1 MEKNPTS
8 FYDDIWRSAQATS
21 KEEKMLL
28 SRKEA
33 VEYSYRLLGDMNQK
47 SLLEIGSGSGKQA
60 LFFAAQGAV
69 VTVIDVSEESVSSV
83 RQSAQDQNIPL
94 KALLMNAEDMTF
106 KADQF
111 DLIYINSVL
120 MHVNQQKVLQECS
133 RVLKKGGKLVV
144 LEPLQYAPFV
154 QIYRLLSSYRNIK
167 PKYATLKMFQEG
179 KQYFSEYQHLEFY
192 LFSSALLPL
201 FYVQSEYLHKI
212 YHFFA
217 QGDTALIK
225 LFPFL
230 RYACWV
236 SVAGYHK

>member
-1 MEKNPTS
+1 MEKNPTA

-28 SRKEA
+28 SRRDA
-33 VEYSYRLLGDMNQK
+33 VEYSYQLLGNVDQK
-47 SLLEIGSGSGKQA
+47 SVLEIGSGSGQQA
-60 LFFAAQGAV
+60 LFLAARGAK
-69 VTVIDVSEESVSSV
+69 VTVIDISEESLKSTRHMAQEKGISLSV
-83 RQSAQDQNIPL
+83 HQ
-94 KALLMNAEDMTF
+94 MNAEEMKF

-133 RVLKKGGKLVV
+133 RVLREGGKLIVV
-144 LEPLQYAPFV
+144 EPLQHAPFV
-154 QIYRLLSSYRNIK
+154 QIYRLLSSYKNIK
-167 PKYATLKMFQEG
+167 PKYATLKMFKEG
-179 KQYFSEYQHLEFY
+179 KTYFSEYQHREFY

-201 FYVQSEYLHKI
+201 FYVQNEFLHKI

-217 QGDTALIK
+217 RCDTALIK
-225 LFPFL
+225 IFPFL

-236 SVAGYHK
+236 SVVEYRK

>member
-28 SRKEA
+28 SRRDA
-33 VEYSYRLLGDMNQK
+33 VEYSYQLLGDVNQK
-47 SLLEIGSGSGKQA
+47 KVLEIGGGSGQQA
-60 LFFAAQGAV
+60 LFFAARGAK
-69 VTVIDVSEESVSSV
+69 VTVIDLSEESLKSTSHMAREKGISLSV
-83 RQSAQDQNIPL
+83 HQ
-94 KALLMNAEDMTF
+94 MNAQEMTF

-111 DLIYINSVL
+111 DRIYINSVL
-120 MHVNQQKVLQECS
+120 MHVDQQKVLQECS
-133 RVLKKGGKLVV
+133 RVLRKGGKLIVV
-144 LEPLQYAPFV
+144 EPLQHAPFV
-154 QIYRLLSSYRNIK
+154 QIYRLLSLYRNIK
-167 PKYATLKMFQEG
+167 PKYATLKMFKEG
-179 KQYFSEYQHLEFY
+179 KKYFSEYQHREFY

-201 FYVQSEYLHKI
+201 FYVKNEYLHKM

-217 QGDTALIK
+217 RGDTALIK

-236 SVAGYHK
+236 SVVGYRK